1 MGGLG
6 GGRGGQGASAMQEAA
21 DKIQAFANVAN
32 LTNSWDGNPLS
43 NVGSHVI
50 SCELDNECYHRLGTK
65 GARHFLHT
73 REIGFLTLAF
83 SKFGR
88 FGP

>member
-6 GGRGGQGASAMQEAA
+6 GGRGGRGASAMQEAA
-21 DKIQAFANVAN
+21 DKTQAFANVAN

-50 SCELDNECYHRLGTK
+50 SCELDNECYHRLGTE